1 MGGKQSKQSKHIGG
15 LFKCKKTY
23 HGSPQESR
31 SGHSRWCANEGGRC
45 TADFGSAKVYYGAGF
60 TWATKT
66 LSHGQAIQ
74 CTNDAFGCDP
84 SPGISKWCFKFQ
96 TARCNGQDVCPRGWH
111 NVYYKDSGGLSA
123 EEKRQIYCRECPTF
137 PNGHACSPCSV
148 SAHSVVPE
156 LDEWNPEN
164 NESIVP
170 SLYTLDLYLVPIL
183 ALIVLILTCCQCW
196 TFIKLCKVKAQK
208 RYRVVKNLEYD
219 NEVDREE
226 AIPMNE

>member
-1 MGGKQSKQSKHIGG
+1 MGGKQSKHIGG
-15 LFKCKKTY
+15 LFKCKNTF
-23 HGSPQESR
+23 HENPQDNGGGASY
-31 SGHSRWCANEGGRC
+31 WCADEGGRC
-45 TADFGSAKVYYGAGF
+45 TADMGRAKVYYGAGL

-66 LSHGQAIQ
+66 LSHGQTIQ

-84 SPGISKWCFKFQ
+84 SPGISKWCFVFQ
-96 TARCNGQDVCPRGWH
+96 TIRCNGQDICCDGQSFR
-111 NVYYKDSGGLSA
+111 YKDPVGVSTEQA
-123 EEKRQIYCRECPTF
+123 RQAYCRDYCR
-137 PNGHACSPCSV
+137 NARGPCSV

-164 NESIVP
+164 NEPVVP

-196 TFIKLCKVKAQK
+196 TFIKLCKVKSRK
-208 RYRVVKNLEYD
+208 KYRVVKNSEHD